1 MIEFKKV
8 TATYRKNI
16 GIFDISFK
24 VNKGELVFLMGP
36 TGAGKSTVL
45 RAIYRDLLIDTGS
58 ILLDNEDITN
68 SSNYKIPIIRRKIG
82 MIFQDFKLLNNRTV
96 LENVGMPLRI
106 IGCSK
111 SYMIDKVNSILTKVG
126 LAGLNNAF
134 PYELSGGEQQRVCI
148 ARALVKNPKIILQK
162 LCLLLAIPFEEKMLN
177 WKKGARQEDGIWAKY
192 WYKNLHNSTGFLPY
206 TEKEINL
213 KNSNLALS
221 EKCQPYYEFLT
232 NKSITV

>member
-45 RAIYRDLLIDTGS
+45 KAIYRDLLIDTGS

-148 ARALVKNPKIILQK
+148 ARALVSNPKIILADEPTGNLDPNVSDEILDILENFTQNGSTVLMSTHNFPLIK
-162 LCLLLAIPFEEKMLN
+162 PR
-177 WKKGARQEDGIWAKY
+177 KKRFIE
-192 WYKNLHNSTGFLPY
+192 L
-206 TEKEINL
+206 
-213 KNSNLALS
+213 SNGR
-221 EKCQPYYEFLT
+221 
-232 NKSITV
+232 IVD

>member
-1 MIEFKKV
+1 
-8 TATYRKNI
+8 
-16 GIFDISFK
+16 
-24 VNKGELVFLMGP
+24 
-36 TGAGKSTVL
+36 L
-45 RAIYRDLLIDTGS
+45 RAIYRDLLIDSGS

-126 LAGLNNAF
+126 LAGLNNVF

-148 ARALVKNPKIILQK
+148 ARALVNNPKIIL
-162 LCLLLAIPFEEKMLN
+162 ADEPT
-177 WKKGARQEDGIWAKY
+177 GALDSTTSREVMALIQRINDEGKTILVVTHEHDIANMCKRIVHLKDGIMVEDK
-192 WYKNLHNSTGFLPY
+192 KIKQNII
-206 TEKEINL
+206 KD
-213 KNSNLALS
+213 
-221 EKCQPYYEFLT
+221 
-232 NKSITV
+232 V

>member
-24 VNKGELVFLMGP
+24 VHKGELIFLMGP

-45 RAIYRDLLIDTGS
+45 RAIYRDLLIDSGS

-106 IGCSK
+106 VGCSK
-111 SYMIDKVNSILTKVG
+111 SYIIDKVNSILTKVG

-148 ARALVKNPKIILQK
+148 ARALVNNPKIILADEPTGNLDPNVSDEILDILENFTQNGSTV
-162 LCLLLAIPFEEKMLN
+162 LMSTHNFPLINPR
-177 WKKGARQEDGIWAKY
+177 KKRFIE
-192 WYKNLHNSTGFLPY
+192 L
-206 TEKEINL
+206 
-213 KNSNLALS
+213 SNGR
-221 EKCQPYYEFLT
+221 
-232 NKSITV
+232 IVD

>member
-45 RAIYRDLLIDTGS
+45 KAIYRDLLIDTGNV
-58 ILLDNEDITN
+58 LLDNEDITN

-82 MIFQDFKLLNNRTV
+82 MIFQDFKLLDNRTV

-111 SYMIDKVNSILTKVG
+111 SYMIDKVNSILTKVC
-126 LAGLNNAF
+126 LAGLNNVF

-148 ARALVKNPKIILQK
+148 ARALVNNPKIILADEPTGNLDPNVSDEILDILENFTQNGSTVLMSTHNFPLIK
-162 LCLLLAIPFEEKMLN
+162 PR
-177 WKKGARQEDGIWAKY
+177 KKRFIE
-192 WYKNLHNSTGFLPY
+192 L
-206 TEKEINL
+206 
-213 KNSNLALS
+213 SNGR
-221 EKCQPYYEFLT
+221 
-232 NKSITV
+232 IVD